1 MDITTSDIL
10 KEAQKEWDIYHIH
23 CEGSHTYRVD
33 ETNWKDLLGEH
44 LYLSNDRNA
53 DDLLDLIP
61 AIVNRS
67 YHDGPKLKAGD

>member
-1 MDITTSDIL
+1 MKLI
-10 KEAQKEWDIYHIH
+10 
-23 CEGSHTYRVD
+23 
-33 ETNWKDLLGEH
+33 GEH